1 MSAAN
6 YCNGHKLCAI
16 ADLSLEVREIL
27 NCDEF
32 RAFPKEN
39 YGWSFGYPTNTPPEA
54 LLQANNMLKSYFKAK
69 SDFVQEPIP
78 ESALKGIWKRLFKE
92 DGASMIWNPFG
103 GMMSKISEFQTPFP
117 RRKGD
122 SM

>member
-1 MSAAN
+1 MNITPPESTW
-6 YCNGHKLCAI
+6 
-16 ADLSLEVREIL
+16 LESVL
-27 NCDEF
+27 F
-32 RAFPKEN
+32 T
-39 YGWSFGYPTNTPPEA
+39 GSYPTNTPPEA